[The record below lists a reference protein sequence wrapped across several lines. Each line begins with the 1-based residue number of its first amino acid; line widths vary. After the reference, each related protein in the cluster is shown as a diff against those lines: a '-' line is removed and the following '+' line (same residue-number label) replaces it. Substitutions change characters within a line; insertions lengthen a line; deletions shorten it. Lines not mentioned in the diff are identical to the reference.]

1 MNPDLGR
8 LIRLRRPPVFNTV
21 PDRWIPESVDLD
33 RVDDAWESLCAENPR
48 YHDGE
53 VLHVLGVVRNG
64 HGGATVHLAPSSYRF
79 LAVRSRGID
88 TGIRPLGVKGLCLI
102 RGDST
107 SNGRF
112 LAGLRSER
120 SGSYPGRWEFLP
132 GGGVPPEADGT
143 VRPELVFGRELREE
157 CGLDAVDEP
166 VPMAIL
172 RDDEVG
178 TWEVVYRATVD
189 RIPTST
195 PGWEHDRLAAVR
207 PRELPDP
214 ASEAAVM
221 LVPLA
226 DAIVEASSGG

>member
-1 MNPDLGR
+1 M
-8 LIRLRRPPVFNTV
+8 
-21 PDRWIPESVDLD
+21 LD
-33 RVDDAWESLCAENPR
+33 F
-48 YHDGE
+48 
-53 VLHVLGVVRNG
+53 
-64 HGGATVHLAPSSYRF
+64 PSSVLILLCRIG
-79 LAVRSRGID
+79 LERG
-88 TGIRPLGVKGLCLI
+88 GLVPL
-102 RGDST
+102 R
-107 SNGRF
+107 
-112 LAGLRSER
+112 
-120 SGSYPGRWEFLP
+120 YM
-132 GGGVPPEADGT
+132 
-143 VRPELVFGRELREE
+143 VFGRELREE

>member
-1 MNPDLGR
+1 MTLDSGR

-33 RVDDAWESLCAENPR
+33 RVDDAWRSLCAENPK

-79 LAVRSRGID
+79 LAVRARGID
-88 TGIRPLGVKGLCLI
+88 TGIRPLGVKGLCLL
-102 RGDST
+102 RGDSK
-107 SNGRF
+107 SAGRF
-112 LAGLRSER
+112 LAGLRSDR
-120 SGSYPGRWEFLP
+120 SGSYPGCWEFLP
-132 GGGVPPEADGT
+132 GGGVPPEADGA
-143 VRPELVFGRELREE
+143 VRPELVFARELREE
-157 CGLDAVDEP
+157 CGLDAADEP

-172 RDDEVG
+172 RDDVVG

-189 RIPTST
+189 RVPTST
-195 PGWEHDRLAAVR
+195 PGWEHDRVDAVR

-214 ASEAAVM
+214 ASAAAVM

-226 DAIVEASSGG
+226 NAILEASSDG